1 MSASDEEPYSTIFA
15 SLKHP
20 IRRRILRMLSEKSM
34 SFSEMLEVLGVSNSF
49 LTYHL
54 ENLAVLVGKTDDG
67 RYRLSSFGEAAMST
81 MMKVE
86 DIPKT
91 ATQQSPQ
98 TKPRRVMGRSVA
110 IALGIVCIL
119 LIASLGGTLAYYT
132 MTLHNKENE
141 LASANETISQLDTN
155 VTNLQNQNKQLQT
168 WLVGN
173 LTLLD
178 QTETWLN
185 GNITA
190 YNQVRD
196 EVRIIHV
203 VSENSTVWVNNE
215 TYPRYGESTLENNE
229 TVHWIQPAA
238 WNFWVP
244 YAGSVSV
251 LFSSNSTPTRVEVS
265 SYFPNGSIDMLYL
278 FVGGSIGWYF
288 FSVSPS
294 TNYLISLYNP
304 LGKPSDFTVTIT
316 YYY

>member
-1 MSASDEEPYSTIFA
+1 MSIDNEEPYSTIFA

-54 ENLAVLVGKTDDG
+54 ENLGVLVGKTDDG

-91 ATQQSPQ
+91 ALQQSPQ
-98 TKPRRVMGRSVA
+98 TKPRRVIGRSVA
-110 IALGIVCIL
+110 IALGTVCIL
-119 LIASLGGTLAYYT
+119 LIASLGGTFAYYT
-132 MTLHNKENE
+132 MTIHNKENE
-141 LASANETISQLDTN
+141 LASANDTISQLNTN
-155 VTNLQNQNKQLQT
+155 LTNLQNQNKQLQT

-178 QTETWLN
+178 QTKWWLN
-185 GNITA
+185 DIR
-190 YNQVRD
+190 VD
-196 EVRIIHV
+196 
-203 VSENSTVWVNNE
+203 SENSTVWVNNE
-215 TYPRYGESTLENNE
+215 TYPQYERSTLENNE
-229 TVHWIQPAA
+229 TINWIRPPQ
-238 WNFWVP
+238 WSFWVP
-244 YAGSVSV
+244 YAGYVSV
-251 LFSSNSTPTRVEVS
+251 MFSSNNTPTHVEFS
-265 SYFPNGSIDMLYL
+265 SYSNGTVDMRYL
-278 FVGGSIGWYF
+278 FEGGSIGWLF
-288 FSVSPS
+288 LPVSPS
-294 TNYLISLYNP
+294 TFYSVSLDNP